1 VGFEKW
7 GVVSPKDDTGFGRMA
22 EDLRSVLGVG
32 RQWVVPSDR
41 MSTKPLS
48 GADEIF
54 LDPALPE
61 TELERLFQGFEGIF
75 FFERHT
81 WHPLMLPV
89 AKKMGLKTVCVVMWE
104 WFVGSNKTW
113 KWCDSFVCTSELA
126 LRTVRKAG
134 FENVF
139 YLPWTLDIRRF
150 PKRIITG
157 PARVFVHNTGL
168 VDFDDRKG
176 IRDTIE
182 AFKKVKRKDIR
193 LMVRSQNKTDLP
205 VLDERIEV
213 FTGNLPNPSDLT
225 AQGDV
230 AVQPSKM
237 EGMGLMILEPLVSGM
252 PVLTTNAPPMNEW
265 VRRPE
270 MLVKPRWFSRKAFA
284 SQWVSHTRLRLP
296 NVRDLARKIQWCCE
310 NDLSEISRANR
321 QWAEEVY
328 APERLK
334 EAWTIIR

>member
-1 VGFEKW
+1 MDFSKW
-7 GVVSPKDDTGFGRMA
+7 AVISPKDNTGFGRMA

-48 GADEIF
+48 GEEESF

-61 TELERLFQGFEGIF
+61 AELQKLFRGYEGII

-104 WFVGSNKTW
+104 WFVGSNPGW
-113 KWCDSFVCTSELA
+113 KLCDRFVCTSDLA
-126 LRTVRKAG
+126 FKVVRKAG
-134 FENVF
+134 FKNALR
-139 YLPWTLDIRRF
+139 LPWTLDIRRF
-150 PKRIITG
+150 PKRLITG
-157 PARVFVHNTGL
+157 RAKTFIHNTGL

-182 AFKKVKRKDIR
+182 AFKKVPRKDIR
-193 LMVRSQNKTDLP
+193 LIVRSQNKTDLP
-205 VLDERIEV
+205 SLDERIEV
-213 FTGNLPNPSDLT
+213 FTGNLADPSELT
-225 AQGDV
+225 AQGD
-230 AVQPSKM
+230 AAIQPSKM
-237 EGMGLMILEPLVSGM
+237 EGMGLMILEPLVSGL
-252 PVLTTNAPPMNEW
+252 PVITTDVPPMNEW

-284 SQWVSHTRLRLP
+284 AQWVSHARLRLP
-296 NVRDLARKIQWCCE
+296 NIRDLVKKIEWCCE
-310 NDLSEISRANR
+310 NDLSEISRSNR
-321 QWAEEVY
+321 RWAEEVY
-328 APERLK
+328 APEELK
-334 EAWTIIR
+334 KQWAIIQ